1 MNPEAVQLIHECT
14 RASLAAEISFPVV
27 VSRLADMGIERYHAD
42 YSRHEITYYH
52 ADGDS
57 VVIAAPHASSV
68 IGREFSHA
76 AIGAEVRRSQRGEQT
91 YAEFVRRTMSAGCVG
106 YFVQITGKCVLYFGR
121 QGEIYLENFPAAP
134 HPELVAQ
141 P

>member
-27 VSRLADMGIERYHAD
+27 VSRLTDMGIERYHAD

-57 VVIAAPHASSV
+57 VVIAAPHASSA
-68 IGREFSHA
+68 IGRNFLPPVIE
-76 AIGAEVRRSQRGEQT
+76 AEVHRSQRGEQT
-91 YAEFVRRTMSAGCVG
+91 YSEFVERTMSAGCVG

-121 QGEIYLENFPAAP
+121 QGEIHLENFPAAP